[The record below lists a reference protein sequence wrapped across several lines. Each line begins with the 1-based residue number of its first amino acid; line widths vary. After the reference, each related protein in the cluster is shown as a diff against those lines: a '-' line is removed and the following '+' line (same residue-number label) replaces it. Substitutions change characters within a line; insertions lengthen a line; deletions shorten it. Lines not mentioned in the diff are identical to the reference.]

1 MNLLISSIFVGVLLI
16 VMIIGFER
24 AKPRPRDLMPVVV
37 LAALAV
43 LGRVITMPIPNFQ
56 PATALIVLA
65 GLFFGKHAGLLCGML
80 VALVSNMFMG
90 QGPWTLWQM
99 MAWGLVGYGSGLL
112 GQQISASFANSSSDT
127 GLDPLTSDKSMNSL
141 TSTAPIAQRSL
152 AFQIIVIVYGA
163 VASLL
168 FGAFQDLQ
176 FFIAFTAEA
185 GWPGLIA
192 TLSMGLPLNLIH
204 AASTL
209 IFLLLVLIPWGK
221 KLHRLRIKYGI
232 RSI

>member
-1 MNLLISSIFVGVLLI
+1 MNLLISSIFVGALLI
-16 VMIIGFER
+16 VMVIGFER
-24 AKPRPRDLMPVVV
+24 TRPRPRDLMPVVV

-43 LGRVITMPIPNFQ
+43 LGRVVTMPIPNFQ

-99 MAWGLVGYGSGLL
+99 LAWGLVGFFSGVL
-112 GQQISASFANSSSDT
+112 GDLIKEKDT
-127 GLDPLTSDKSMNSL
+127 FGLV
-141 TSTAPIAQRSL
+141 
-152 AFQIIVIVYGA
+152 FQIVVIAYGTI
-163 VASLL
+163 ASLL
-168 FGAFQDLQ
+168 FGVFQDLQ
-176 FFIAFTAEA
+176 FFIAFTWEA
-185 GWPGLIA
+185 SWSGLVA
-192 TLSMGLPLNLIH
+192 TLVMGLPLNLIH

-232 RSI
+232 RSM